1 MARRSRR
8 ASASKKAKQ
17 SSKKKILRI
26 DVTHTAVVPRDPVVT
41 FRVLTDGRGELT
53 SMELKGLPAHVDR
66 IEPLGHRGTGLP
78 ENELRVTL
86 RNGMS
91 FDYRETSRTPGKFF
105 GSEMTNF
112 TGRATLFVS
121 RVVSE
126 WSLTPRAV
134 SGNAIGY
141 TAVTWTIKFYP
152 RSSTARWITRLW
164 LSLHWRHV
172 SAKAMLVNLQRVAQ
186 IDQPK
191 VRGTAP
197 TASATA
203 VRVT

>member
-1 MARRSRR
+1 MASSSQHS
-8 ASASKKAKQ
+8 SASKKAKNSQ
-17 SSKKKILRI
+17 KKKILRLEI
-26 DVTHTAVVPRDPVVT
+26 THGAVVPRNPVVT
-41 FRVLTDGRGELT
+41 FRVLTVGRGELT
-53 SMELKGLPAHVDR
+53 SMEMEGLPAHIDR
-66 IEPLGHRGTGLP
+66 IEPLGDRGTGLP
-78 ENELRVTL
+78 ENVLRVTL

-126 WSLTPRAV
+126 WALTPRAV

-141 TAVTWTIKFYP
+141 TAVDWTIKFYP
-152 RSSTARWITRLW
+152 RSPAARWIIRLW

-172 SAKAMLVNLQRVAQ
+172 SAKAMLVNLKRVGD

-191 VRGTAP
+191 VRGTTP
-197 TASATA
+197 KS
-203 VRVT
+203 